1 MAPARDLL
9 AGIMSPKKLL
19 SGTTKL
25 FTKKLSSFVEKP
37 KVAKTNVVSM
47 YLSDAP
53 MRLSLRCATCHW
65 LVYIS

>member
-25 FTKKLSSFVEKP
+25 FTKKLSSLLKNLRLPRLMLLACILV
-37 KVAKTNVVSM
+37 
-47 YLSDAP
+47 
-53 MRLSLRCATCHW
+53 MRLCAS
-65 LVYIS
+65 V